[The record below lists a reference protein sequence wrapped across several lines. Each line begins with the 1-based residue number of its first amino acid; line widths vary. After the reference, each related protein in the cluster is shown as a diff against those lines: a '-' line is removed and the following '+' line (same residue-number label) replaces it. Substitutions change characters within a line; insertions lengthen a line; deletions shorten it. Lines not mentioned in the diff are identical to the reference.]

1 MVLLSLGVHPQDSQP
16 VEAKQILKMDP
27 NLYLRHPKI
36 NIECTLVCFVNSTI
50 INQYEHKIFTLT
62 KFKHLCLGY
71 PSST

>member
-16 VEAKQILKMDP
+16 AEAKQILKMDP
-27 NLYLRHPKI
+27 NSI